1 MLLKREGI
9 AEIWNY
15 DMNKRG
21 VVALDKNIL
30 ADYMDAMEL
39 IKETEEDIQKLKKRR
54 KTVIQTNVK
63 GSNPNFPYQEQHFQ
77 ITGITF
83 TYQDDKNLR
92 LEEKLL
98 EQRKEN
104 AEKIKQQ
111 VEEWL
116 LTVPI
121 RMQRIIKYKIFEKQ
135 TWEQT
140 AAKIGRKAT
149 GESVKKEFQR
159 FMEKI

>member
-1 MLLKREGI
+1 M
-9 AEIWNY
+9 
-15 DMNKRG
+15 
-21 VVALDKNIL
+21 DKKIL

-39 IKETEEDIQKLKKRR
+39 IKETEEDIRNLKKRR
-54 KTVIQTNVK
+54 KMIIQTNVK
-63 GSNPNFPYQEQHFQ
+63 GSNPNFPYQKQHFR
-77 ITGITF
+77 IAGTTF
-83 TYQDDKNLR
+83 SYQDDKNLR

-104 AEKIKQQ
+104 AENIKQQ

-121 RMQRIIKYKIFEKQ
+121 RMQRIIRYKIFEER

-149 GESVKKEFQR
+149 GDGIRKEFER

>member
-1 MLLKREGI
+1 MDKRI
-9 AEIWNY
+9 LY
-15 DMNKRG
+15 DYIDAC
-21 VVALDKNIL
+21 ALV
-30 ADYMDAMEL
+30 
-39 IKETEEDIQKLKKRR
+39 KETEKDIQRLRKKR

-63 GSNPNFPYQEQHFQ
+63 GSNPSFPYQEQHFKVRG
-77 ITGITF
+77 TSF
-83 TYQDDKNLR
+83 TYNDDGNLR

-104 AEKIKQQ
+104 AEKIKKQ

-121 RMQRIIKYKIFEKQ
+121 RMQRIIRYKIFEEM

-140 AAKIGRKAT
+140 AAEIGRKAT
-149 GESVKKEFQR
+149 GDSVRMEFNNFMKK
-159 FMEKI
+159 